1 MATQNTRKPF
11 KFARSARNIGISALA
26 AATIGGYTLYQR
38 TASASDALVPLQ
50 ASVVSVLA
58 QATPIPDTTTA
69 LYNDGEYQG
78 DSVQAARWG
87 NVQVTVIIENGE
99 ITDFKI
105 DDYPYHRSTS
115 QRISQVAIPRLMQE
129 VIEAQSADID
139 LVSGATPTS
148 EAFIESLQSALDQ
161 ALVDATPAAS
171 AAGTSA

>member
-1 MATQNTRKPF
+1 MATQKTRKSF
-11 KFARSARNIGISALA
+11 KFVRKVRNIGITALA

-38 TASASDALVPLQ
+38 TASASDAPEMLQ
-50 ASVVSVLA
+50 TAGINRLA
-58 QATPIPDTTTA
+58 QATPLPDTTTA

-87 NVQVTVIIENGE
+87 NVQVTVIIEGGE
-99 ITDFKI
+99 ITDFRI

-161 ALVDATPAAS
+161 ALVEGTPAAS
-171 AAGTSA
+171 ATGASI